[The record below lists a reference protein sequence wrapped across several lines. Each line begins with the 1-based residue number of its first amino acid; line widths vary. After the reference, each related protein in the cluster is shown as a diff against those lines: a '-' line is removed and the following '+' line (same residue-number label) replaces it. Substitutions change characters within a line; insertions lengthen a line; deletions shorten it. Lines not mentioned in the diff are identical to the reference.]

1 MGEVAKIEQPRK
13 AALTTGGAVAAMV
26 PTTIESAW
34 RLSEVIAA
42 SGMAPK
48 SYGTDPNKIMVG
60 ILAGMEVGF
69 TPFAALQSIAVI
81 NGNPQV
87 WGDGALA
94 LVQASGLLDDIEET
108 DDGSRATCTVKRAG
122 KSPVVRTFDM
132 DDAKRAGLAGKA
144 GPWTQYP
151 KRMRQMRARAFALRD
166 CFPDVLKGLRIAEEV
181 GDYQDITPA
190 PTAPIDDG
198 KPSGRALLEASLA
211 DPEPAT
217 DPEPIGEDQ
226 DDITTAAVEEATGN
240 APQNDAGEAAAS
252 ASGGLDLGEP
262 DYVHAAR
269 GIEAALKAAE
279 YPSDLEAIRRMK
291 AEWATVKRGDPSLF
305 ETLGRIAKQVEARL
319 IGEGADA

>member
-1 MGEVAKIEQPRK
+1 MGDVATIPPRK

-48 SYGTDPNKIMVG
+48 SYGTDPNKVMVG

-94 LVQASGLLDDIEET
+94 LVQASGLLEDIEET
-108 DDGSRATCTVKRAG
+108 DDGNRATCTVKRVG

-151 KRMRQMRARAFALRD
+151 RRMRQMRARAFAIRD
-166 CFPDVLKGLRIAEEV
+166 AFPDVLKGLRIAEEV
-181 GDYQDITPA
+181 QDYQDLSPA
-190 PTAPIDDG
+190 VSPPHDDS
-198 KPSGRALLEASLA
+198 KPSGRALLAASLGA
-211 DPEPAT
+211 EDDVASDQFDVEQETQPPAMAEEAAGHVPHVEPA
-217 DPEPIGEDQ
+217 EV
-226 DDITTAAVEEATGN
+226 AA
-240 APQNDAGEAAAS
+240 AGSEAALFDA
-252 ASGGLDLGEP
+252 P
-262 DYVHAAR
+262 DYVEQAASLDAR
-269 GIEAALKAAE
+269 YRACSDMDSLRQLWADTAAE
-279 YPSDLEAIRRMK
+279 RRAIISADGSYK
-291 AEWATVKRGDPSLF
+291 DVFAKV
-305 ETLGRIAKQVEARL
+305 IAREKARL
-319 IGEGADA
+319 EGEMA